1 MQRHLWSLTLPLS
14 FCTVSGFHSCNFCLN
29 SLSQPL
35 KQKARKN
42 LGIVALFSPM
52 LGFLSQWMVF
62 LKPSHI
68 HSIVHRV
75 HLFII
80 DVPPGKAEGT
90 SDARFLIP
98 LELNK

>member
-14 FCTVSGFHSCNFCLN
+14 FCTVSGFHSCNFCLY

-42 LGIVALFSPM
+42 LGRVALFSPM

-62 LKPSHI
+62 LRLSYI
-68 HSIVHRV
+68 HSSVHRT
-75 HLFII
+75 HFSFIV
-80 DVPPGKAEGT
+80 DVPPGKAEET
-90 SDARFLIP
+90 FDP
-98 LELNK
+98 